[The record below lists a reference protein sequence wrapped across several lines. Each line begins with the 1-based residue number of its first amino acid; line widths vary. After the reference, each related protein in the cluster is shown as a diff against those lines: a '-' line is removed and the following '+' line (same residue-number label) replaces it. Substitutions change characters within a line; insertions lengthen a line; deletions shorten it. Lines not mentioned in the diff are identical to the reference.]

1 MSTQF
6 IIIMGVSGSGKT
18 TAGKLLAEKTGW
30 RFCDA
35 DDFHPAH
42 NIEKMRSG
50 VPLTDE
56 DRWPWLQRLNRFV
69 KNELQQHSVIL
80 ACSALK
86 QVYRERLCESVSQPC
101 RFVLLTGDHQ
111 IILERMKS
119 RQHYMAPALLQSQ
132 FDILEVPPHALVV
145 DVTQPV
151 ADIVAMIVAT
161 LT

>member
-1 MSTQF
+1 MSPQL
-6 IIIMGVSGSGKT
+6 IVIMGVSGSGKT

-30 RFCDA
+30 HFLDA
-35 DDFHPAH
+35 DDFHSVR
-42 NIEKMRSG
+42 NIEKMRAG
-50 VPLTDE
+50 IPLTDE

-86 QVYRERLCESVSQPC
+86 QAYRERLCESVSQPC

-111 IILERMKS
+111 IILERMES

-132 FDILEVPPHALVV
+132 FDILEVPQNALVV
-145 DVTQPV
+145 DITQPV
-151 ADIVAMIVAT
+151 ADIVSDIIKA